1 MKKRNSKS
9 KETLGPTN
17 RQLRAGENIRHVL
30 VNIIS
35 RGEIHDPALQGI
47 SITIGEVRMSPD
59 LKHANIF
66 VSALGDDN
74 PEIVAKS
81 LNHAAAFL
89 RGQVAHEI
97 DAKFTPKLRFIAD
110 NSYDVALK
118 IDGLLAQPHVQQ
130 DLERKNFTLDED
142 EEF

>member
-30 VNIIS
+30 VNIIA

-59 LKHANIF
+59 LLAHITQ
-66 VSALGDDN
+66 
-74 PEIVAKS
+74 
-81 LNHAAAFL
+81 
-89 RGQVAHEI
+89 GQWV
-97 DAKFTPKLRFIAD
+97 
-110 NSYDVALK
+110 DVC
-118 IDGLLAQPHVQQ
+118 AQAS
-130 DLERKNFTLDED
+130 
-142 EEF
+142 